1 MKSDSLT
8 LKSDEYPELA
18 SLHPGQEAKLCIEV
32 SVRMKH
38 LENTE
43 EYVELNVNSVEVME
57 KEKMSVQDI
66 LMASMMKNPGQQTV
80 V

>member
-8 LKSDEYPELA
+8 LNSNDYPELA
-18 SLHPGQEAKLCIEV
+18 TLHPGQEAKLMIEV

-43 EYVELNVNSVEVME
+43 EYVELNVHKVEVME

-66 LMASMMKNPGQQTV
+66 LMASMQKNPSQQTV

>member
-8 LKSDEYPELA
+8 LNSNDYPELS
-18 SLHPGQEAKLCIEV
+18 SLHPGQEAKLMIEV

-43 EYVELNVNSVEVME
+43 EYVELNVHKVEVME

-66 LMASMMKNPGQQTV
+66 LMASMQKNPSQQTV